1 MRGSLQG
8 LGGVFTILFFIPI
21 GIAWLLAKKKE
32 KDGWSGFFKMI
43 LAIMITLYAVSDF
56 TGEYK
61 ENTIQIV
68 KKYGIIDSIKG
79 KPVSDNYYN
88 AGLEKWNGKLLGL
101 AETVFH
107 FLIIVFLIYSSSK
120 RSRELKKANAVV
132 VSS

>member
-32 KDGWSGFFKMI
+32 KDGWSGFFKVI

-56 TGEYK
+56 TGEHKGYAM
-61 ENTIQIV
+61 QVV

-79 KPVSDNYYN
+79 KPISDNYYHS
-88 AGLEKWNGKLLGL
+88 GDWNGELLGL

-132 VSS
+132 VSKEE

>member
-79 KPVSDNYYN
+79 KPVSDDYYN
-88 AGLEKWNGKLLGL
+88 AGLENWNGDLLGL